1 LTETICTQSVRNC
14 VNAKARQNRETDKAI
29 ELLDIQILNN
39 SLNDNKIIILNTD
52 DMDIPSTLTGLCAMR
67 ISAKY
72 KKPVMLGRTCPD
84 GYFRGSA
91 RGRGETELKDFRQF
105 LLDSNLMEFCQGHAN
120 AFGQGILNQDIEKLT
135 QYANEKLKDI
145 NFNEGFYEA
154 DFIIKGNCSY
164 IKDLIEDLDNGKK
177 FWGQGCEEP
186 IIIVEGIT
194 IPNQGY
200 SVIGKNNDTIRFE
213 FNDVTYIKFKATDL
227 IEELK
232 NKSGKLSITV
242 AGRGNINEW
251 GGRRKPQILVDEI
264 EIEEV
269 SEYGF

>member
-1 LTETICTQSVRNC
+1 
-14 VNAKARQNRETDKAI
+14 
-29 ELLDIQILNN
+29 
-39 SLNDNKIIILNTD
+39 
-52 DMDIPSTLTGLCAMR
+52 MDIL
-67 ISAKY
+67 
-72 KKPVMLGRTCPD
+72 
-84 GYFRGSA
+84 
-91 RGRGETELKDFRQF
+91 
-105 LLDSNLMEFCQGHAN
+105 HAN
-120 AFGQGILNQDIEKLT
+120 AFGQGIRNQDIEKLT
-135 QYANEKLKDI
+135 QYANEKLKGI

-177 FWGQGCEEP
+177 FWGQGCEEAV
-186 IIIVEGIT
+186 IIVEGIT

-232 NKSGKLSITV
+232 NKNGKLSITV

-251 GGRRKPQILVDEI
+251 GGRRKP
-264 EIEEV
+264 
-269 SEYGF
+269 